1 MQLLTLNITFQILI
15 NSKKLKHLIYQF
27 KNDGYHL
34 ATPRSS
40 LLSMQIQNMTSN
52 GLIGLGLSRNGKMN
66 LPKQSKINHKIPNA
80 GFEYVSIFII

>member
-40 LLSMQIQNMTSN
+40 LLSINMTSN
-52 GLIGLGLSRNGKMN
+52 GLKGLGLSRNGKMN

-80 GFEYVSIFII
+80 GFE